1 MEIPHW
7 KIVSIGIAFLLLLLA
22 SSIFLGKFLPQS
34 EIQLKILQ
42 FGNYWI
48 GFLIYVISFILVCDL
63 IWLLRSLL
71 AFKWSWMGGPLI
83 RTKTGVILLA
93 VLVLGG
99 SFLSTL
105 YGAVHA
111 KKIKTSFHDITINKQ
126 VDDLKEM
133 KVVLIAD
140 LHLGYSVGSKDMQKM
155 VDRINKQD
163 PDLVVLAG
171 DIFDNE
177 YGALDDPKH
186 LSETLHQIQ
195 SKYGTYAVYGNHDVK
210 ETLVAGF
217 SIGASKKALRDPRM
231 DELKEYD
238 KAGVDVLFSGHTHA
252 GQFFPLTIVQPF
264 AWKNYWGVKQ
274 IGDMYSI
281 VTSGVGVYGPNIRVG
296 TDSEIMVVTVH
307 FK

>member
-1 MEIPHW
+1 M
-7 KIVSIGIAFLLLLLA
+7 S
-22 SSIFLGKFLPQS
+22 
-34 EIQLKILQ
+34 
-42 FGNYWI
+42 
-48 GFLIYVISFILVCDL
+48 
-63 IWLLRSLL
+63 
-71 AFKWSWMGGPLI
+71 GPLI

-177 YGALDDPKH
+177 YEALDDPKH

-210 ETLVAGF
+210 RD
-217 SIGASKKALRDPRM
+217 IGCGILDR
-231 DELKEYD
+231 
-238 KAGVDVLFSGHTHA
+238 
-252 GQFFPLTIVQPF
+252 
-264 AWKNYWGVKQ
+264 
-274 IGDMYSI
+274 
-281 VTSGVGVYGPNIRVG
+281 RV
-296 TDSEIMVVTVH
+296 
-307 FK
+307 

>member
-1 MEIPHW
+1 MNESRSRFSKKISGRTQGNGMFKWFMLFVYIVLCSYVFTGWFRWRKWMGLPHW

-48 GFLIYVISFILVCDL
+48 GFLIYVIFFILVCDL
-63 IWLLRSLL
+63 IRLLRSLL
-71 AFKWSWMGGPLI
+71 AFKWSWMGEPLI

-93 VLVLGG
+93 VFVLGG
-99 SFLSTL
+99 SFLFTL

-111 KKIKTSFHDITINKQ
+111 KKIRTSFHDISISKQ
-126 VDDLKEM
+126 ADDLKEM

-140 LHLGYSVGSKDMQKM
+140 LHLGYSVGSKDMEKM

-177 YGALDDPKH
+177 YEALDDPKY

-231 DELKEYD
+231 DEFMEE
-238 KAGVDVLFSGHTHA
+238 AVITVLE
-252 GQFFPLTIVQPF
+252 
-264 AWKNYWGVKQ
+264 
-274 IGDMYSI
+274 DE
-281 VTSGVGVYGPNIRVG
+281 
-296 TDSEIMVVTVH
+296 SELIDQKFYLV
-307 FK
+307 